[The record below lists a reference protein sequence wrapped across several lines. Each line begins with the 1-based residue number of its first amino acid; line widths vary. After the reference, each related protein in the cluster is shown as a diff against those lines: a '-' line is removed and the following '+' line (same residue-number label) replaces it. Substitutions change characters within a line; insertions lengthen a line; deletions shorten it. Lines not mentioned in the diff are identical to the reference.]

1 MLSKI
6 WKNLLLAICI
16 IAILFNITSKLVN
29 RISLEKTISSVPE
42 GIDVKEL
49 LNIVDEENIVEQSA
63 TSTYNVATEEN
74 TVSQYNVV
82 EENAV
87 ANDTTQEENAQ
98 DVNTAEE
105 NITEESTNTE
115 NNEESSKGSGIFDIT
130 DISDFTT
137 LLY

>member
-1 MLSKI
+1 MLAKI

-16 IAILFNITSKLVN
+16 VAILFNITSKLVN

-49 LNIVDEENIVEQSA
+49 LNIVEENVAEQST
-63 TSTYNVATEEN
+63 TSTYNVVTEEN

-82 EENAV
+82 EENTIVESTAQAENV
-87 ANDTTQEENAQ
+87 QDANTVEEN
-98 DVNTAEE
+98 VVEE
-105 NITEESTNTE
+105 TTNIE
-115 NNEESSKGSGIFDIT
+115 NNEESSNNGGIFDIT

>member
-1 MLSKI
+1 MLAKI

-49 LNIVDEENIVEQSA
+49 LNIVEENDAEQST
-63 TSTYNVATEEN
+63 TSTYNVVTEEN
-74 TVSQYNVV
+74 KVSQYNVV
-82 EENAV
+82 EENTIVESTAQAENV
-87 ANDTTQEENAQ
+87 QDANNVEEN
-98 DVNTAEE
+98 VVEE
-105 NITEESTNTE
+105 TTNIE
-115 NNEESSKGSGIFDIT
+115 NNEESSNNGGIFDIT